1 MDTLNTTSLPPAHAK
16 ALLNEA
22 LRVELSRILA
32 EQNSMGSLSNED
44 VDERIEKLEA
54 ENKKLRRAARRGN
67 WEGVQELLKKA
78 SEMISLALPNPLSP
92 DLGRQAISLKWLMNQ
107 VENDVADGDDLRT
120 ASRALLKEH
129 GIEDFDGFV
138 QEPVLLS
145 HAWGQTPEK
154 PSNPSMQGNINAL
167 EKLTLEFFGDIPVSA
182 ITRNGK
188 KSSLLGKPDYP
199 APKVVVTVRTALTKK
214 ERKSRRRPRSLQ
226 LMLMTP

>member
-1 MDTLNTTSLPPAHAK
+1 MDTLNTTALPPADAK

-44 VDERIEKLEA
+44 VNERIEKLEA

-78 SEMISLALPNPLSP
+78 SEMKSLALPNPLSP
-92 DLGRQAISLKWLMNQ
+92 DLGRQAISLKWRINDI
-107 VENDVADGDDLRT
+107 ENDVADGDDVRT

-129 GIEDFDGFV
+129 GIKNSTASFRSPFF
-138 QEPVLLS
+138 S
-145 HAWGQTPEK
+145 HTLGARPRKNHPTP
-154 PSNPSMQGNINAL
+154 SIQGNINAL

-214 ERKSRRRPRSLQ
+214 ER
-226 LMLMTP
+226 